1 VAVRSQR
8 VCDWPKRGGQPCGA
22 EVDAPTRF
30 TLDDATYELDLCS
43 EDREAFHALFHKA
56 IALSRPV
63 GVRRVSSTRK
73 LMKTRRGAFT
83 TKDVRAWLKSQPGY
97 EDVGDTGRIPERL
110 IELYVDA
117 HS

>member
-1 VAVRSQR
+1 MCSTIRIRS
-8 VCDWPKRGGQPCGA
+8 CPGW
-22 EVDAPTRF
+22 
-30 TLDDATYELDLCS
+30 
-43 EDREAFHALFHKA
+43 
-56 IALSRPV
+56 
-63 GVRRVSSTRK
+63 RK